1 MTAMTRPTDTTHR
14 WTTPAGVEV
23 TRRSTGLDP
32 ARADAELAGLE
43 EALDTRRGL
52 LMSGRSEQ
60 PGRYRPHDLGH
71 VDPPVEVTAVG
82 DRVYAR
88 ALNARG
94 RVLLPALADVLLPYG
109 ARLDAGEGVVSADA
123 GEGLGPVTEEDRT
136 RRPSVLNLL
145 RCIVSGFAGPQ
156 DPVWGL
162 YGAFGYDLVLGFDPV
177 PLHQD
182 RDPRDRTMVL
192 HLPDTVL
199 EVDRQRG
206 TATRHDYEFSYAGRS
221 TAGLDRA
228 TPAAPYA
235 PPAEPPAYRDH
246 APGEYAQL
254 VRRAQQRFRDGEMF
268 EAVPGQSFHRPS
280 ASAPSE
286 VFRRL
291 RSRNPAPYGL
301 LMNLAAGEHL
311 VGASPEMFVRVDP
324 RTRTVESCPISGT
337 IARGNGP
344 LEDAEQVR
352 TLLDSRKEESELTM
366 CTDVDRNDKA
376 RVCEPGS
383 VHLLARRQIEL
394 YSTLIHTVD
403 HVRGRL
409 RADRDALDAFLTH
422 MWAVTVT
429 GAPKRAAVAFIEEN
443 ERSPRR
449 WYGGA
454 VGRIGFDGGLD
465 TALTLRTIQ
474 IRDGV
479 ATVRAGATLLFDSD
493 PEAEE
498 SETVLKAF
506 ALIDAVENPA
516 PAGPPAGP
524 APLAAPVRAGA
535 AATGGSTGA
544 ARRILLVDHQDSFV
558 HTLADYF
565 RQTGADVVTYRAGFP
580 PELLDSLAPDLLVLS
595 PGPGRPAD
603 FAMSALLDAAL
614 ARDLPVFGVCLGL
627 QGLVEHF
634 GGTLGVL
641 PLPVHG
647 KPSPVDVLDGGG
659 TLFKNLPAQ
668 IHAGRYHSLYAEPA
682 TLPEVFEV
690 TACTPDGTVMA
701 IEHRELP
708 VAAVQFHP
716 ESIMTTENGAGY
728 ALIANAVAGLTRAAA
743 PRIGA
748 GSL

>member
-1 MTAMTRPTDTTHR
+1 MNEMTRRAPTTRR
-14 WTTPAGVEV
+14 WITPIGVEV
-23 TRRSTGLDP
+23 TRTSYALDP
-32 ARADAELAGLE
+32 AGAEAELAGLE
-43 EALDTRRGL
+43 EALDSRRGL

-60 PGRYRPHDLGH
+60 PGRYRPFDLGH
-71 VDPPVEVTAVG
+71 VDPPVEVTATG
-82 DRVYAR
+82 DRVQVR
-88 ALNARG
+88 ALNERG
-94 RVLLPALADVLLPYG
+94 RVLLPALAHALLPHG
-109 ARLDAGEGVVSADA
+109 ADRDAGEDVVSADI
-123 GEGLGPVTEEDRT
+123 GEVRTLVAEEDRT
-136 RRPSVLNLL
+136 RRPSVVNVL
-145 RCIVSGFAGPQ
+145 RALVTGLASPE
-156 DPVWGL
+156 DHVWGL

-199 EVDRQRG
+199 ETDRQRG
-206 TATRHDYEFSYAGRS
+206 TATRHSYEFAYAGRS
-221 TAGLDRA
+221 TAGLARA
-228 TPAAPYA
+228 TPAAPYG
-235 PPAEPPAYRDH
+235 PPAEPAAYRDH

-254 VRRAQQRFRDGEMF
+254 VRRAQQHFRDGEMF

-280 ASAPSE
+280 AAAPSE

-324 RTRTVESCPISGT
+324 RSRAVESCPISGT
-337 IARGNGP
+337 IARGSGP
-344 LEDAEQVR
+344 LEDAEQIR
-352 TLLDSRKEESELTM
+352 TLLDSHKEESELTM

-383 VHLLARRQIEL
+383 VQVLARRQIEL

-429 GAPKRAAVAFIEEN
+429 GAPKRAAIAFIEEN

-506 ALIDAVENPA
+506 ALIDAVENPTPAIPADTA
-516 PAGPPAGP
+516 PHPPHGP
-524 APLAAPVRAGA
+524 AAGSAA
-535 AATGGSTGA
+535 GSG
-544 ARRILLVDHQDSFV
+544 RPHRVLLVDHQDSFV

-565 RQTGADVVTYRAGFP
+565 RQTGAEVVTYRAGFP

-603 FAMSALLDAAL
+603 FGMSALLDAAL
-614 ARDLPVFGVCLGL
+614 VRGLPVFGVCLGL

-641 PLPVHG
+641 PFPVHG

-659 TLFKNLPAQ
+659 TVFKNLPAR
-668 IHAGRYHSLYAEPA
+668 IHAGRYHSLYAEPG
-682 TLPEVFEV
+682 TLPEVFDV
-690 TACTPDGTVMA
+690 TACTPDGIVMA

-708 VAAVQFHP
+708 IVAVQFHP
-716 ESIMTTENGAGY
+716 ESIMTTGGGAGHT
-728 ALIANAVAGLTRAAA
+728 LIANAVAGLTGARA
-743 PRIGA
+743 PRVGA